1 MTRRGIVGFLR
12 PAQARLAIGKCVSFK
27 LYATWNSG
35 GEIGPDIHMAL
46 PFKDQDAFDRVTVP
60 PVGHDESPQ
69 RQLPM
74 VFGRGCS
81 RSLI

>member
-35 GEIGPDIHMAL
+35 GEIGPGIHMAL

-60 PVGHDESPQ
+60 PVSHESPQ
-69 RQLPM
+69 RQARM
-74 VFGRGCS
+74 VYGRRRS